1 MENLK
6 LVAYVI
12 LMAILGIVSVNLL
25 GAAVD
30 MIVAV
35 FGVVGS
41 LVVSVFKYSS
51 DRIKEQENETLKIRR
66 GNYQK
71 LLEAIGEFSA
81 NHENKNNLMVAHTE
95 SWAFANSDVVQ
106 KTGLFIKE
114 PSQAA
119 LKDLLVAMR
128 ADIGLSKL
136 SNIDDLVCNLY
147 SEKPATTGL
156 PTGK

>member
-1 MENLK
+1 MDDLK
-6 LVAYVI
+6 LLAYVV
-12 LMAILGIVSVNLL
+12 LMTVLGYVSVVLL

-30 MIVAV
+30 IIVAA

-66 GNYQK
+66 ANYQK

-81 NHENKNNLMVAHTE
+81 NPENKHKLLVTHTE
-95 SWAFANSDVVQ
+95 SWAFANSDVVEE
-106 KTGLFIKE
+106 TGFFIEK
-114 PSQAA
+114 PSQKA
-119 LKDLLVAMR
+119 LKELLVVMR
-128 ADIGLSKL
+128 ADIGLSEL
-136 SNIDDLVCNLY
+136 SNIDILVNNLY
-147 SEKPATTGL
+147 PEKPATTGL